1 MIFASVHLCV
11 LIAAIQMVRYFLSL
25 YVSKLKLPPIF
36 SSGVVKKMTGG
47 FFKIVHERHRAKNAD
62 EQIEMQIMQMQEI
75 TKLYPDLKPVL
86 QKSTVSLIVEC
97 C

>member
-1 MIFASVHLCV
+1 MFLNWNNSVL
-11 LIAAIQMVRYFLSL
+11 L
-25 YVSKLKLPPIF
+25 
-36 SSGVVKKMTGG
+36 SGVVKKMTGG

-86 QKSTVSLIVEC
+86 QKSTVSLIIGC
-97 C
+97 CWHHSNSLLFLVDRN